1 MWRKIFGAFGPNW
14 QTMRFQP
21 ILYFMMWG
29 ATLRMLF
36 ENEYE
41 QIHFEVLSN
50 SPAFYS
56 MFITIGIFGP
66 ILALA
71 AYFMITR
78 LAGKLSYLGMW
89 FMLAADI
96 SQFTNLL
103 AVHLASVFYTQACCH
118 YTEAKL
124 YSRYVVA
131 AALVFILILVFMD
144 LVMIT
149 KTGIFA
155 RKIRKGLLDVR

>member
-1 MWRKIFGAFGPNW
+1 
-14 QTMRFQP
+14 MRFQP
-21 ILYFMMWG
+21 ILYFFMFG
-29 ATLRMLF
+29 ATLRLLF
-36 ENEYE
+36 SNNFE
-41 QIHFEVLSN
+41 QLHLEVLSS
-50 SPAFYS
+50 SPSFYS
-56 MFITIGIFGP
+56 MFIAVGIVGP
-66 ILALA
+66 LLALA

-103 AVHLASVFYTQACCH
+103 AVHLTSVLYSQTAIGCCR

-124 YSRYVVA
+124 YFRYVVA
-131 AALVFILILVFMD
+131 AALVFILVLIFRD
-144 LVMIT
+144 LVVIA
-149 KTGIFA
+149 KTGGLA